1 MDGIM
6 MQADILV
13 MYANSYDMKGEDGR
27 SLSGVSL
34 EYFIWQDGKPFIA
47 EHLSPGEVADD
58 IGVKSSKCSLPLEE
72 VSHLVAIPGIYTGNF
87 TMSVNKDRKGVL
99 KLMGIEYKQGCT
111 FTAGDPKVGA
121 LAKESKDSMI
131 EKK

>member
-6 MQADILV
+6 MPADILV

-34 EYFIWQDGKPFIA
+34 EYFYWQDGQPFIA

-58 IGVKSSKCSLPLEE
+58 IGVKSSKCSLPIEE
-72 VSHLVAIPGIYTGNF
+72 VNHLVDVPGIYTGYF
-87 TMSVNKDRKGVL
+87 SMSVNKDRKGVL
-99 KLMGIEYKQGCT
+99 KLNRIEFKQGCT

-121 LAKESKDSMI
+121 IAKESKDSMT